1 MIFIIGASGLIGGNI
16 LNYLKKKGYKVSGTY
31 FKTKKKGLH
40 YFDIA
45 KHDIKKLKIKKK
57 INHLIIASAINVN
70 LDDTKK
76 NFKNS
81 YFINVTKTKKII
93 DHCFKNN
100 IIPIYLSSDGVFDG
114 KKGHYIETDKKNPL
128 HSYGKNKDEV
138 EKYILKKQGKHIII
152 RVSRVFSDNK
162 NDKNF
167 ITLMKKNLYSRNKIL
182 CPDDQF
188 FSPIFTTDLSR
199 YLEKLIKDNHTGIFH
214 LTSIKSITHYEVA
227 QTVKTFFK
235 IKSVKILPCKINSFQ
250 LIEKRPLLTNLLM
263 YKFEKLFNVK
273 YQNLKYYLK
282 KIK

>member
-1 MIFIIGASGLIGGNI
+1 MN
-16 LNYLKKKGYKVSGTY
+16 
-31 FKTKKKGLH
+31 
-40 YFDIA
+40 
-45 KHDIKKLKIKKK
+45 
-57 INHLIIASAINVN
+57 NVYN
-70 LDDTKK
+70 DPK
-76 NFKNS
+76 
-81 YFINVTKTKKII
+81 Y
-93 DHCFKNN
+93 
-100 IIPIYLSSDGVFDG
+100 
-114 KKGHYIETDKKNPL
+114 
-128 HSYGKNKDEV
+128 KDEV

-188 FSPIFTTDLSR
+188 FSPIFTADLSK
-199 YLEKLIKDNHTGIFH
+199 YLEKLNIEVHSFSFNINKNLKLNK
-214 LTSIKSITHYEVA
+214 LTA
-227 QTVKTFFK
+227 AATVK